1 MDRLLINGGVPL
13 RGTIEISG
21 AKNAALPLMAACL
34 LTDQPLELENVP
46 DLVDVASMW
55 RLLQAL
61 GVEARHIAGAPGRL
75 ALHCPEVM
83 NTTSIHS
90 IVGLP

>member
-13 RGTIEISG
+13 SGRIDISG

-46 DLVDVASMW
+46 DLVDVASM
-55 RLLQAL
+55 
-61 GVEARHIAGAPGRL
+61 
-75 ALHCPEVM
+75 
-83 NTTSIHS
+83 
-90 IVGLP
+90 